1 MGFLHRESERVGWE
15 GNELKRK
22 RENIPAGYRQD
33 HIDPILRSY
42 IIMVPILLHPLAYL
56 KPTPD

>member
-1 MGFLHRESERVGWE
+1 MGFLHTESERVGWE

-33 HIDPILRSY
+33 HIDPIL
-42 IIMVPILLHPLAYL
+42 
-56 KPTPD
+56 